1 MKKQIKIVKDEQ
13 NPESTE
19 LLAKSI
25 IQVSDGF
32 QKVLSS
38 PLKQRA
44 IEVLLQDVI
53 GQGKI
58 SKKQI
63 RLVLENL
70 PRLKG
75 WYIKFSP
82 LN

>member
-1 MKKQIKIVKDEQ
+1 MKKQIKIVKDEL

-25 IQVSDGF
+25 VQVAEASETLLNSG
-32 QKVLSS
+32 LTM
-38 PLKQRA
+38 RA
-44 IEVLLQDVI
+44 LEVLLQDKI
-53 GQGKI
+53 GSAKI
-58 SKKQI
+58 SKQQI

-75 WYIKFSP
+75 WYCK
-82 LN
+82 

>member
-1 MKKQIKIVKDEQ
+1 MKNIRIKKNEE

-19 LLAKSI
+19 LLAQSI
-25 IQVSDGF
+25 VRVADGF

-38 PLKQRA
+38 SLTQRA
-44 IEVLLQDVI
+44 LIVLLWDGI

-58 SKKQI
+58 TKTQI
-63 RLVLENL
+63 RLVLDNL

-75 WYIKFSP
+75 WYIKKDK
-82 LN
+82 